1 MVSNVSGGRSGI
13 AGYLVQ
19 RASALILLAFTL
31 CVVGTLLF
39 GGEMDYESWRA
50 YFSHPAMRL
59 FTLAALVSLC
69 LHAWSGLWV
78 VATDY
83 MIPRVMGKGA
93 TAVRLTFELICLI
106 VLFAYLVWGVQILW
120 SI

>member
-1 MVSNVSGGRSGI
+1 MVDNVSMGRSGI
-13 AGYLVQ
+13 GSYLVQ
-19 RASALILLAFTL
+19 RASAVILLAFTL

-39 GGEMDYESWRA
+39 GGEMDYERWSA
-50 YFSHPAMRL
+50 YFSHPLMRL
-59 FTLAALVSLC
+59 FTLLALVSLC
-69 LHAWSGLWV
+69 LHAWIGLWV

-93 TAVRLTFELICLI
+93 TAVRLIFQLSCLI
-106 VLFAYLVWGVQILW
+106 VLFAYLVWGVQLLW